1 MLMDYVLVGVK
12 MDKLDS
18 IVINV
23 RDKDLLFMLK
33 IYMFIMC

>member
-1 MLMDYVLVGVK
+1 MDYVLVCVK

-23 RDKDLLFMLK
+23 RDKDVLFML
-33 IYMFIMC
+33 

>member
-1 MLMDYVLVGVK
+1 MDYVLVGVK

-23 RDKDLLFMLK
+23 RDKDLLFML
-33 IYMFIMC
+33 